1 MVGVGTAIAV
11 PSSIYLVLG
20 MLGLVPTDFLTLGPS
35 SGLKTVASIAVLG
48 CLIAAVGYWD
58 DYERYQ

>member
-1 MVGVGTAIAV
+1 MVRLGTAMVI

-20 MLGLVPTDFLTLGPS
+20 MIGLVPTDFLALGPS
-35 SGLKTVASIAVLG
+35 SGLRTVASIAVLG

-58 DYERYQ
+58 DYERY